1 MRRDAALTPHDRLD
15 GWWQSLWPALAITG
29 RELRDQFRDWRIVVP
44 IILLTL
50 VFPGIMNFTAKSAV
64 DWVSKYNAPL
74 VGERLIPFLLM
85 IVGFFPLSIS
95 MVIALDG
102 FVGEKERHSIEPLL
116 CSPLTDTQLYFGK
129 LLASMVLPL
138 MASYLGIAVYLTG
151 IYLTVDFRPAPLLLI
166 QVILLTTLQAIVMVS
181 GAVVVS
187 SQTTSVRAANLLSSF
202 IIIPM
207 TLLIQGESIVMFWA
221 NYGVLWWILAALAVI
236 AGLLVHTGLAY
247 FNREEMLGRE
257 LDQLD
262 FRLYWRIFH
271 TTFKGRARS
280 LFEWY
285 RWEVPAALRLVSPA
299 VGLMVITLAIG
310 AWAGVK
316 IAGQF
321 PLPADLVQFTDM
333 DRGFVSGLE
342 ALRFFTPSA
351 VLTIWLHNLR
361 SMLLASLAGVFSFG
375 VLAVLILMLPITLIA
390 YVAANVSAA
399 GSSWVAFLLGL
410 VAPHGLLEIPAI
422 LIGGAAIVRLGA
434 TLTTPARGRTL
445 GEAFMVSLAHW
456 AQIMLGVVVPLLFCA
471 AIVEALITPHV
482 AVWILGR

>member
-1 MRRDAALTPHDRLD
+1 MGDIALTRRGRLA
-15 GWWQSLWPALAITG
+15 GWWESIWPALAITG
-29 RELRDQFRDWRIVVP
+29 RELRDQFRDWRIVIP
-44 IILLTL
+44 ILLL
-50 VFPGIMNFTAKSAV
+50 SLGFPGIMNFTAKQAV

-116 CSPLTDTQLYFGK
+116 CSPLTDAQLYFGK

-138 MASYLGIAVYLTG
+138 VAAYLGIAVYLTG
-151 IYLTVDFRPAPLLLI
+151 IYLTVDFRPAPMLLV
-166 QVILLTTLQAIVMVS
+166 QVILLTTLQAVVMVS

-187 SQTTSVRAANLLSSF
+187 SQTTSVKAANLLSSF
-202 IIIPM
+202 IVIPM
-207 TLLIQGESIVMFWA
+207 TFLIQGESIVMFWA
-221 NYGVLWWILAALAVI
+221 NYSVLWWILAALAVI

-262 FRLYWRIFH
+262 FRLYWRIFRN
-271 TTFKGRARS
+271 TFKGRAKN

-285 RWEVPAALRLVSPA
+285 RWEVPAALRIVSPA
-299 VGLMVITLAIG
+299 IILMVVALAIG

-321 PLPADLVQFTDM
+321 PLPAELMQFSQIDN
-333 DRGFVSGLE
+333 GFVSGLE

-361 SMLLASLAGVFSFG
+361 SMLLATLAGIFSFG
-375 VLAVLILMLPITLIA
+375 VLAALVLMLPITLIA
-390 YVAANVSAA
+390 YVAANVAAA
-399 GSSWVAFLLGL
+399 GGSWLAFLLGL
-410 VAPHGLLEIPAI
+410 VAPHGMLEIPAI

-445 GEAFMVSLAHW
+445 GEAFMEALARW
-456 AQIMLGVVVPLLFCA
+456 AQVMLGVVIPLFLLA
-471 AIVEALITPHV
+471 AVVEAFITPYV
-482 AVWILGR
+482 AVIFLG